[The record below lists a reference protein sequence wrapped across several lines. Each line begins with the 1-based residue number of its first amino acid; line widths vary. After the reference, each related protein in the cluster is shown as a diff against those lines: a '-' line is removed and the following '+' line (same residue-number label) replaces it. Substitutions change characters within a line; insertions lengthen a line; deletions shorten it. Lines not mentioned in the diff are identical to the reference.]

1 MVTITNVFV
10 REGKDNK
17 HFVALE
23 ISGDIE
29 LVQSAETGRFY
40 ATAKRCSIPSTFS
53 EEVAKSLIGKQ
64 LPGKI
69 EKIAAMPYEYV
80 VKETGE
86 VLTLSHTYVYTPV
99 EEKREVPFLKA
110 AWRMGN
116 VA

>member
-1 MVTITNVFV
+1 MVTISNVFV

-17 HFVALE
+17 AFVALE
-23 ISGDIE
+23 LTGDIE

-40 ATAKRCSIPSTFS
+40 ATSKRCSIPSTFS
-53 EEVAKSLIGKQ
+53 KELAKTLIGKQ

-69 EKIAAMPYEYV
+69 EKVASIPYEYV

-86 VLTLSHTYVYTPV
+86 VLTLSHTYVYTP

-110 AWRMGN
+110 A
-116 VA
+116 